1 MLVMAYEL
9 DTSDRLK
16 ILTKNTS
23 LMMQSDVNSFLF
35 QEDVLLYDCMKLCFT
50 IFPKYTKRYFVRIML
65 GWLNRK
71 KKRYSFK
78 NNIDDTVYD
87 FLVKCNTKNVEEFV
101 SLIKN
106 CRILRGILYIFVANI
121 ITNVEKYAID
131 NPELLRKK
139 YFVDNVPLGI
149 LSEIERKFE
158 KARQLQEEVEKAFY
172 KKVIAM
178 SISLSNNNSDFIED
192 NFMEGAR
199 GLRKAIWRFDIMH
212 GGVLAGFI
220 EIWINNELLLFQ
232 PCNLIKVPTGMNSM
246 HDKLQ
251 KEMEKGKSIA
261 EAARLAG
268 MSEERARDV
277 EFFLNKEAD
286 LRIDVAVGNGVEDE
300 ETKLPDELVQ
310 EFDCDEDNSELQE
323 MIKNLDSKYK
333 NVLCM
338 YYGIFDEL
346 SDRGDIS
353 DEDVNKEIEAQK
365 EESVK

>member
-1 MLVMAYEL
+1 
-9 DTSDRLK
+9 
-16 ILTKNTS
+16 
-23 LMMQSDVNSFLF
+23 
-35 QEDVLLYDCMKLCFT
+35 
-50 IFPKYTKRYFVRIML
+50 
-65 GWLNRK
+65 
-71 KKRYSFK
+71 
-78 NNIDDTVYD
+78 
-87 FLVKCNTKNVEEFV
+87 
-101 SLIKN
+101 
-106 CRILRGILYIFVANI
+106 
-121 ITNVEKYAID
+121 
-131 NPELLRKK
+131 
-139 YFVDNVPLGI
+139 LGI

-199 GLRKAIWRFDIMH
+199 GLGKAIWRFDIMH

-220 EIWINNELLLFQ
+220 EIWINNELPLFQ

-261 EAARLAG
+261 EAAKIAG